1 MSYCESVERRLCE
14 IRGQV
19 LPSDV
24 DGVAHDTYG
33 GLRCGIEYF

>member
-1 MSYCESVERRLCE
+1 MSYCETAEERHCE

-24 DGVAHDTYG
+24 DGVTHDTRVAG
-33 GLRCGIEYF
+33 